1 MDNPKFQMYVAK
13 NGQFYF
19 RLIAKNGQ
27 NVLGSEGYSS
37 KAACK
42 AGIESVK
49 KNAPQ
54 DGRYE
59 CKEAKGGK
67 FHFVLTAPNGKVIG
81 SSQVYASAE
90 TCKKGIAAVQRAAAD
105 AGVEDA
111 TG

>member
-1 MDNPKFQMYVAK
+1 MNAKFQMYVGK

-27 NVLGSEGYSS
+27 NVLSSQGYSS

-42 AGIESVK
+42 GGVESVK

-54 DGRYE
+54 DERYQ

-67 FHFVLTAPNGKVIG
+67 HHFVLTAPNGQVIA
-81 SSQVYASAE
+81 SSQMYASAQ
-90 TCKKGIAAVQRAAAD
+90 TCKQGIEAVKRAAAEAD
-105 AGVEDA
+105 VEDT

>member
-1 MDNPKFQMYVAK
+1 MNAKFQMYAGK

-27 NVLGSEGYSS
+27 NVLSSEGYSS

-42 AGIESVK
+42 GGIESVK
-49 KNAPQ
+49 KNAPK
-54 DGRYE
+54 DERYQ

-67 FHFVLTAPNGKVIG
+67 YHFILTAPNGQAIG
-81 SSQVYASAE
+81 SSQMYASAQ
-90 TCKKGIAAVQRAAAD
+90 TCKQGVEAVKRAAAEAD
-105 AGVEDA
+105 VEDT

>member
-1 MDNPKFQMYVAK
+1 MDSPKFQMYLGK
-13 NGQFYF
+13 NEQFYF

-27 NVLGSEGYSS
+27 NVLSSEGYSS

-42 AGIESVK
+42 GGIESVK

-54 DGRYE
+54 DERYE
-59 CKEAKGGK
+59 CKEVKGGK
-67 FHFVLTAPNGKVIG
+67 FHFILAAPNGKVIG

-90 TCKKGIAAVQRAAAD
+90 TCKKGIAAVKRAAAE

>member
-1 MDNPKFQMYVAK
+1 MNAKFQMYVGK

-27 NVLGSEGYSS
+27 NVLSSQGYSS

-42 AGIESVK
+42 GGVESVK

-54 DGRYE
+54 DERYQ

-67 FHFVLTAPNGKVIG
+67 YHFVLTAPNGQVIG
-81 SSQVYASAE
+81 SSQAYASAQ
-90 TCKKGIAAVQRAAAD
+90 TCKQGIEAVKRAAAEAD
-105 AGVEDA
+105 VEDT